1 MNNDATRTST
11 LTTKEEAF
19 CLAVMAGG
27 NPSNAYRIA
36 YRPQRAKAK
45 TIHEMTSR
53 LMAKRKLR
61 ARLAELMQPVIQQA
75 RISREEWLERVA
87 RICLADV
94 RKIFDSHGN
103 PKEVTE
109 LDENEAAAIAAFECC
124 EDFAGKGE
132 ERRACGYTRRFKM
145 ADKLKALEL
154 YGKAMG
160 YFVER
165 QELTRKSG
173 PPIVLTVN
181 FVDPEHAPM
190 LSDDPSKALS
200 VISL

>member
-19 CLAVMAGG
+19 CLAVMAGEIRRMLTEQHTD
-27 NPSNAYRIA
+27 PSGQ
-36 YRPQRAKAK
+36 RPKPF
-45 TIHEMTSR
+45 TEMTSR
-53 LMAKRKLR
+53 LMAKRKVR

-124 EDFAGKGE
+124 ETLPGRARSA
-132 ERRACGYTRRFKM
+132 ERA
-145 ADKLKALEL
+145 
-154 YGKAMG
+154 
-160 YFVER
+160 
-165 QELTRKSG
+165 
-173 PPIVLTVN
+173 
-181 FVDPEHAPM
+181 
-190 LSDDPSKALS
+190 
-200 VISL
+200 VIHEDLRWLIS